1 MNTDIL
7 IVSILSLLYKL
18 LPPKNN
24 GDSRN
29 AHRSHGEYLDEM
41 LEAKPSSQEEWQAS
55 RPTFVMAKLCNYSK
69 NTFSHKLT
77 LRKKWLQNGGEA
89 LVVASPLLRNDLFF
103 HQNFNHLVR

>member
-24 GDSRN
+24 GDSQN

-41 LEAKPSSQEEWQAS
+41 LEAKPSSQEE
-55 RPTFVMAKLCNYSK
+55 
-69 NTFSHKLT
+69 
-77 LRKKWLQNGGEA
+77 
-89 LVVASPLLRNDLFF
+89 
-103 HQNFNHLVR
+103 

>member
-7 IVSILSLLYKL
+7 IVSILLYKL

-41 LEAKPSSQEEWQAS
+41 LEAKPSSQEE
-55 RPTFVMAKLCNYSK
+55 
-69 NTFSHKLT
+69 
-77 LRKKWLQNGGEA
+77 
-89 LVVASPLLRNDLFF
+89 
-103 HQNFNHLVR
+103 